1 MNRNTVRAIV
11 NVCRLDIQ
19 RGLGGGKY
27 TALLMVLLLPAL
39 AALMGFSSDNMPS
52 DMPFGVLTGA
62 GCGMFAMT
70 AMYVFFYESQGKSG
84 WMNGVIPVSRV
95 HQVLGRYL
103 FMALVGVVMAAELGV
118 CALIMNAMR
127 GADAGML
134 WSDADTGIVFGALVP
149 FVLVESLM
157 YPLLYRFPAQKAI
170 IAAMIALFAALF
182 GFIALTD
189 ILPESAIAGLIE
201 AVAWLSDHAVAS
213 ILASVAA
220 VAAALGV
227 SILCSVRI
235 YRAKEL

>member
-1 MNRNTVRAIV
+1 MNRNTLRAIA

-27 TALLMVLLLPAL
+27 TACLMVLMLPAL
-39 AALMGFSSDNMPS
+39 AALMGLSSDAMPS
-52 DMPFGVLTGA
+52 DMTFGVLTGA

-103 FMALVGVVMAAELGV
+103 YMAAVGVVMAVELGV
-118 CALIMNAMR
+118 CALIMKAVGGTNDGVLWS
-127 GADAGML
+127 GADM
-134 WSDADTGIVFGALVP
+134 GIVFGSVVS

-157 YPLLYRFPAQKAI
+157 YPLLYRFPVQKAI
-170 IAAMIALFAALF
+170 IAAMILFFVVLF
-182 GFIALTD
+182 GLIALAD
-189 ILPESAIAGLIE
+189 FLPESTQTDVLE
-201 AVAWLSDHAVAS
+201 AVAWLGDHAVAS
-213 ILASVAA
+213 TLASVTALV
-220 VAAALGV
+220 VALAV
-227 SILCSVRI
+227 SILCSARI